1 MKTYGRTTILANI
14 TEKELLS
21 KKNKDL
27 DKTII
32 DILLNSKSIH
42 DNNRAETLYLKG
54 YYYGDQDIKEKEKHT
69 RDEIN
74 NKIVENWAYAFVD
87 FKKSLLLGKPIH
99 YVQIN
104 DNDSN
109 EVSTLNKYVI
119 YEGKTTKDQEIYE
132 DMLVCGR
139 GFRYVNKDATFVSE
153 DDQSPFELINCPVE
167 DTEVVYSSKLG
178 NEQLFAYIVT
188 DMEQLIPSQ
197 NDKGETVYD
206 EDGNIV
212 YVPSEYQ
219 EYTVYLRNKVITYSN
234 KSGNL
239 ERVGEP
245 IPLLMGEH
253 IIIEYFLNRKRISMI
268 EIGKDLFDNIN
279 EVESLDKDDL
289 EQFVNS
295 ILVFTN
301 ARVNEEDLEEIK
313 RLGALSIASTEGQK
327 ASVDLLEQR
336 LNSNDTQTMYNRLLD
351 ALHMILGIPKAND
364 NGEITSGDTGKA
376 KATGQ
381 GYTSATIRI
390 QNDENMIKD
399 CDKKTL
405 RVLLKVCKS
414 VSNSEIKEL
423 QVSQIDNNL
432 QIDQRD
438 NLLVK
443 TQGLMNLYACDIPRE
458 TANSIVNLFNDPH
471 AVSVEQEKLFGKQT
485 SKLGASS
492 TDKNTSDENKANKQD
507 NDITRAVES
516 DSQDQ

>member
-14 TEKELLS
+14 TEEELLS
-21 KKNKDL
+21 KSGDEL
-27 DKTII
+27 DQTII
-32 DILLNSKSIH
+32 DILNNSKTIH
-42 DNNRAETLYLKG
+42 NKNKEETLYLQG

-87 FKKSLLLGKPIH
+87 FKKALLLGKPIH
-99 YVQIN
+99 YVQID
-104 DNDSN
+104 DNDSE
-109 EVSTLNKYVI
+109 EVSVLNKYCK
-119 YEGKTTKDQEIYE
+119 YEGKTTKDQDIYE
-132 DMLVCGR
+132 DELVCGR
-139 GFRYVNKDATFVSE
+139 GFRYINKDASFVNE
-153 DDQSPFELINCPVE
+153 DDQSPFEIINCPVE

-188 DMEQLIPSQ
+188 DMMYLKPST
-197 NDKGETVYD
+197 NKKGETIY
-206 EDGNIV
+206 EEIP
-212 YVPSEYQ
+212 YS
-219 EYTVYLRNKVITYSN
+219 EYTVYLRNQMLTYNN
-234 KSGNL
+234 KFG
-239 ERVGEP
+239 EFKRIGEP
-245 IPLLMGEH
+245 VVLLLGEH
-253 IIIEYFLNRKRISMI
+253 IIQEYYLNRKRISLI

-301 ARVNEEDLEEIK
+301 ARVNEEDLQEIK

-351 ALHMILGIPKAND
+351 ALHMILGIPKANE

-381 GYTSATIRI
+381 GYTSSTIRI

-399 CDKKTL
+399 CDKKSL
-405 RVLLKVCKS
+405 RTILKICKG
-414 VSNSEIKEL
+414 VSNSKIDTL

-471 AVSVEQEKLFGKQT
+471 AVSVEQEKLFGKQK
-485 SKLGASS
+485 SKLSVS
-492 TDKNTSDENKANKQD
+492 NTDKKTSDDNKINKQN

>member
-14 TEKELLS
+14 TEKELL
-21 KKNKDL
+21 KKSDTDL
-27 DKTII
+27 DETII
-32 DILLNSKSIH
+32 DILLNSKGIH
-42 DNNRAETLYLKG
+42 EENRRDTLYLKG
-54 YYYGDQDIKEKEKHT
+54 YYYGDQDIKEKEKYT

-87 FKKSLLLGKPIH
+87 FKKALSLGKPIR
-99 YVQIN
+99 YVQI
-104 DNDSN
+104 DDKDSQ
-109 EVSTLNKYVI
+109 EVSVLNNYCK

-132 DMLVCGR
+132 DELVCGR
-139 GFRYVNKDATFVSE
+139 GFRYCNKDSSFVNE

-188 DMEQLIPSQ
+188 DMEQLIPAQ
-197 NDKGETVYD
+197 NDKGETIYD
-206 EDGNIV
+206 ENGKV
-212 YVPSEYQ
+212 TYVTSPYQ
-219 EYTVYLRNKVITYSN
+219 EYTVYLRNKSIVYN
-234 KSGNL
+234 DKSGEL
-239 ERVGEP
+239 KRVGEP
-245 IPLLMGEH
+245 TTLLVGEH
-253 IIIEYFLNRKRISMI
+253 IIQEYYLNRKRISLI

-295 ILVFTN
+295 ILVFVN
-301 ARVNEEDLEEIK
+301 AKVSQEELEEIK
-313 RLGALSIASTEGQK
+313 ELGALSIASTEGQK
-327 ASVDLLEQR
+327 ASVELLEQR

-351 ALHMILGIPKAND
+351 ALHMILGIPKANE
-364 NGEITSGDTGKA
+364 NGELTSGDTGKA

-381 GYTSATIRI
+381 GYTSSTIRV

-405 RVLLKVCKS
+405 KVILKICKS
-414 VSNSEIKEL
+414 VSNSQITSL

-471 AVSVEQEKLFGKQT
+471 QLTMEQERLFGKQV
-485 SKLGASS
+485 SVLGKKAGNENVSN
-492 TDKNTSDENKANKQD
+492 KNENNYQNNK
-507 NDITRAVES
+507 ITQAEQI
-516 DSQDQ
+516 DSQEQ

>member
-1 MKTYGRTTILANI
+1 MKTYGRCTILANI

-21 KKNKDL
+21 LTDKEL
-27 DKTII
+27 DKKII
-32 DILLNSKSIH
+32 DILYNSKGIH
-42 DNNRAETLYLKG
+42 DNNKRETLYLKG
-54 YYYGDQDIKEKEKHT
+54 YYYGDQDIKDKEKFT
-69 RDEIN
+69 RDDIN

-87 FKKSLLLGKPIH
+87 FKKTMLLGKPIH
-99 YVQIN
+99 YVQI
-104 DNDSN
+104 DDKDSE

-119 YEGKTTKDQEIYE
+119 YEGKTTKDMEIYE
-132 DMLVCGR
+132 DVLVCGR
-139 GFRYVNKDATFVSE
+139 GFRYVNKDASFINE

-178 NEQLFAYIVT
+178 NEQLFAYIQT
-188 DMEQLIPSQ
+188 DMEQLVPSQ
-197 NDKGETVYD
+197 NDEGETIYQP
-206 EDGNIV
+206 
-212 YVPSEYQ
+212 VPYE

-234 KSGNL
+234 KSGTM
-239 ERVGEP
+239 ERVGQAV
-245 IPLLMGEH
+245 PLLMNEH
-253 IIIEYFLNRKRISMI
+253 IIQEYFVNRKRISLI

-301 ARVNEEDLEEIK
+301 AKVSAEDLEEIK
-313 RLGALSIASTEGQK
+313 SMGALSIASTEGQK

-351 ALHMILGIPKAND
+351 ALHMILGIPRANE
-364 NGEITSGDTGKA
+364 NGELSTGDTGKA

-381 GYTSATIRI
+381 GYTSATIRM

-399 CDKKTL
+399 CDKRTL
-405 RVLLKVCKS
+405 KIILKICKK
-414 VSNSEIKEL
+414 VSNSKIANL
-423 QVSQIDNNL
+423 QVSQLDNNL

-443 TQGLMNLYACDIPRE
+443 TQGLMNLYACDIPRA

-471 AVSVEQEKLFGKQT
+471 QISMEQEKLFGKQVSNATKKNDT
-485 SKLGASS
+485 SK
-492 TDKNTSDENKANKQD
+492 TSDANKANEQD
-507 NDITRAVES
+507 NKITKAEQS
-516 DSQDQ
+516 DSQEQ

>member
-1 MKTYGRTTILANI
+1 MKTYGRTTILASI

-21 KKNKDL
+21 KSQNDL

-32 DILLNSKSIH
+32 DILLNSKAIH

-54 YYYGDQDIKEKEKHT
+54 YYYGDQDIKGKEKHT

-132 DMLVCGR
+132 DELVCGR
-139 GFRYVNKDATFVSE
+139 GFRYVNKDATFVNE

-188 DMEQLIPSQ
+188 DMQQLIPSQ

-239 ERVGEP
+239 ERVGKE

-253 IIIEYFLNRKRISMI
+253 IITEYYLNRKRISMI

-301 ARVNEEDLEEIK
+301 AKVSEEELEEIK
-313 RLGALSIASTEGQK
+313 QLGALSIASTEGQK

-381 GYTSATIRI
+381 GYTSSTIRI

-399 CDKKTL
+399 CDKKVL
-405 RVLLKVCKS
+405 RVILKICKS
-414 VSNSEIKEL
+414 ISNSDIKNL
-423 QVSQIDNNL
+423 QVSQLDNNL

-458 TANSIVNLFNDPH
+458 TANSIVNLFNDAH
-471 AVSVEQEKLFGKQT
+471 AVSMEQERLFGPQK
-485 SKLGASS
+485 SKMGTTD
-492 TDKNTSDENKANKQD
+492 TDKNTSDANKANKQE
-507 NDITRAVES
+507 NDITRAEQT
-516 DSQDQ
+516 DSQEQ